1 MFTENICLF
10 DLKKKQCPTEYL
22 KMKMSS
28 IMNTSLVIQY
38 QINSQGELTE
48 QGGTKYELKLTRVL
62 DPWSLMTAVIQT
74 LSSILFPL

>member
-10 DLKKKQCPTEYL
+10 DFKKKQCPTEYL

>member
-1 MFTENICLF
+1 
-10 DLKKKQCPTEYL
+10 
-22 KMKMSS
+22 
-28 IMNTSLVIQY
+28 MNTSLVIQY

-48 QGGTKYELKLTRVL
+48 QEGTKYELKLTRVL